1 MFEVYFR
8 QSNGEDKYLI
18 NCKDFFTVNKFIN
31 SFLEQHNF
39 KSYYS
44 RMSIISPGVMEIDV
58 GSHVESFIIKGP
70 VENVIKNL
78 K

>member
-8 QSNGEDKYLI
+8 RSNGEDKYLI
-18 NCKDFFTVNKFIN
+18 NCEDFFTVNKFIS